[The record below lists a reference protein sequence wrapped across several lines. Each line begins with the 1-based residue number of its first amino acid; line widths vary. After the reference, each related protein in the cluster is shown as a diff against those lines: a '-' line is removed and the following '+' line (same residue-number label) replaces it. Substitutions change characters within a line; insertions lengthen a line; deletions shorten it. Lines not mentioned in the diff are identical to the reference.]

1 MIELRRASEED
12 LDWIASLEESSFSAA
27 ASRETL
33 SAQLSDGRHIFL
45 IASLDGLRAG
55 YMSFDTVLDECYVD
69 NVCTA
74 PEYRR
79 RGVAS
84 ALVSAA
90 CAAASDMGCS
100 FITLEVRASN
110 NPAISLYERQGFRR
124 VGLRPGYYER
134 PREDA
139 VIMTFDFKEA

>member
-1 MIELRRASEED
+1 
-12 LDWIASLEESSFSAA
+12 
-27 ASRETL
+27 
-33 SAQLSDGRHIFL
+33 
-45 IASLDGLRAG
+45 
-55 YMSFDTVLDECYVD
+55 MSFDTVLDECYVD

-134 PREDA
+134 PREGRGHYD
-139 VIMTFDFKEA
+139 I